1 MTDTK
6 VYRRVDKGNL
16 KKKLEKGEGRLLE
29 MTLMVG
35 GIIFEKPDSPFAN
48 ADFSL

>member
-1 MTDTK
+1 VKRSDI
-6 VYRRVDKGNL
+6 
-16 KKKLEKGEGRLLE
+16 KKRLESGENRLLE

-48 ADFSL
+48 ADFSE